1 MKEYYGHYLGICIDN
16 QDPEYRGRVQ
26 IFIPHIM
33 PALYEGWNQE
43 GQDISLECLGDNL
56 PTSLNSNIVE
66 KLKKVLPWAE
76 GALPIVGSS
85 VAGTYNSQSGLF
97 NQGSEADSLVSKYN
111 SINPTTRASFAQE
124 LQDPAVQERFYTLM
138 KAEVGGQGADA
149 QLAFTETVFNRA
161 LVEKR
166 SVSSIISDQ
175 RYYEPYKNGAFQ
187 RAANNL
193 TNTDRQNFSGLISKV
208 QNGSNITNG
217 ATHNASGSVAAN
229 AVSRYDAVPS
239 SLVNIGGETYY
250 SKTFEQKRLSNIFQP
265 GSMTLNDPTMYPD
278 RSSLPPTTGPF
289 GAPEPPVQTSLQPSD
304 QAVIQ
309 AQGGGSGSSGSF
321 DQTFKDRVL
330 GSSGRL
336 TRVNAKGKTITLCG
350 VGTRKAVGLA
360 LGDSYYS
367 NTGLGEGAYDSVK
380 TNYWT
385 KKGDFKPEP
394 FPSNYRPQQ
403 GDVLV
408 HKLNKTGT
416 TAGHAQIYL
425 DNKWHSWK
433 SGDDAVGYINKS
445 GQQTSLFRLTP
456 QGKKKLTDTNIA
468 DASLIDKEGDLI
480 ASSQPGTDSNGSESD
495 INTNVIKNTT
505 PTQPSPLDTTGMP
518 QGAFVIPA
526 PGALLWVFFREGNP
540 LFPVYFAASYGQKEW
555 QNAYKASSQPH
566 EYGDTHILRPGS
578 AGAIV
583 SRGKVS
589 EQGDTREMRIAHAN
603 GAYVGMHAHGTVAY
617 SPNEHMQHTD
627 GDSYWYGAGDEED
640 FAMGNRNWNTMGNKW
655 EIVGNA
661 SQRCIMAQQELLAKV
676 KQINEKMMQ
685 GGNNTSAA

>member
-1 MKEYYGHYLGICIDN
+1 MKEYYGNHLGICINN

-56 PTSLNSNIVE
+56 PTSLNSDIVE
-66 KLKKVLPWAE
+66 RLKKILPWAE

-85 VAGTYNSQSGLF
+85 VAGSYNSQSGLF
-97 NQGSEADSLVSKYN
+97 NQTSEADGLVSKYN

-124 LQDPAVQERFYTLM
+124 LQDLAVQERFYTLM
-138 KAEVGGQGADA
+138 KAEVGGQGPDA

-161 LVEKR
+161 LAQGT
-166 SVSSIISDQ
+166 SITNIISNQ
-175 RYYEPYKNGAFQ
+175 KYYEPYQNGAFQ

-193 TNTDRQNFSGLISKV
+193 TSVDRQNFASTISKV

-217 ATHNASGSVAAN
+217 ATHNASGSVAASVN
-229 AVSRYDAVPS
+229 KGGYDAVTS
-239 SLVNIGGETYY
+239 SVRVIGGETYY
-250 SKTFEQKRLSNIFQP
+250 SKTFEQKKLSKIFDQ

-289 GAPEPPVQTSLQPSD
+289 GAPEPPVQTSLQPSE
-304 QAVIQ
+304 QATIQ
-309 AQGGGSGSSGSF
+309 AQGGSSSSSGSF
-321 DQTFKDRVL
+321 DQTFKDKVL
-330 GSSGRL
+330 GSDGQLRSSSG
-336 TRVNAKGKTITLCG
+336 TTLCG
-350 VGTRKAVGLA
+350 QGTRKAVGLA
-360 LGDSYYS
+360 LGDSYYT
-367 NTGLGEGAYDSVK
+367 NTGLGNGAYDSVSSG
-380 TNYWT
+380 YWT
-385 KKGDFKPEP
+385 AKGDFQQQSL
-394 FPSNYRPQQ
+394 PSSYRPQQ

-408 HKLNKTGT
+408 HKLNKSGT
-416 TAGHAQIYL
+416 TAGHAQVYL
-425 DNKWHSWK
+425 DGKWHSWK
-433 SGDDAVGYINKS
+433 SGDDAAGYVNKS
-445 GQQTSLFRLTP
+445 GQETSLYRLTD
-456 QGKKKLTDTNIA
+456 QGKSKLTSTNIA
-468 DASLIDKEGDLI
+468 DASLIGKEGDLI
-480 ASSQPGTDSNGSESD
+480 ASSQASSDANNSEQD
-495 INTNVIKNTT
+495 INTNVVKNTT

-518 QGAFVIPA
+518 QGAFVIPG

-555 QNAYKASSQPH
+555 QNAYKANSQPH
-566 EYGDTHILRPGS
+566 EYGDTHILRPGA

-627 GDSYWYGAGDEED
+627 GDSYWYTAGDEED
-640 FAMGNRNWNTMGNKW
+640 FNMGNRNNVTMGNEWK
-655 EIVGNA
+655 IVGNA
-661 SQRCIMAQQELLAKV
+661 SQRCISAQQELLAKV